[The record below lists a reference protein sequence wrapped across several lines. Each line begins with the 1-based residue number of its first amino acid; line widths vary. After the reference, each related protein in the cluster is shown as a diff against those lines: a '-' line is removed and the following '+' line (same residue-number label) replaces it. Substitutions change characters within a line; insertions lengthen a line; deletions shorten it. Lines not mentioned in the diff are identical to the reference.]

1 VDLVSRGIAIFLLS
15 IALTAR
21 AAMVSADVET
31 ALDHWQ
37 PLVDEA
43 AHRFAIPAPWIRDVM
58 RLESAG
64 RAFIDGKQIKS
75 SAGAMGLM
83 QVMSATY
90 AELRARYG
98 FGTDPYDPH
107 DNIFAGAAYLR
118 ELYERYGW
126 PSLFA
131 AYHAGPTR
139 FEAYLSTGRPL
150 PEATRNYLAALVSGR
165 PTSGRSTDSPASVA
179 TIFVPLS
186 HAARVADLKPDSLPD
201 ERLFVHLRAEIR
213 VANEQASGRGRA
225 VAGESDAR
233 DP

>member
-1 VDLVSRGIAIFLLS
+1 MDLVRRE
-15 IALTAR
+15 IALLLLLIAWTVR
-21 AAMVSADVET
+21 AAMASADVET

-37 PLVDEA
+37 PLVNEA
-43 AHRFAIPAPWIRDVM
+43 AHQFAIPAPWIRQVM

-64 RAFIDGKQIKS
+64 RAFIDGKQIRS

-83 QVMSATY
+83 QTMPTTY
-90 AELRARYG
+90 TELRERYG
-98 FGTDPYDPH
+98 FGTDPNDPH

-150 PEATRNYLAALVSGR
+150 PEATRDYLAALVSGHS
-165 PTSGRSTDSPASVA
+165 TSGRSTDSPALVA

-186 HAARVADLKPDSLPD
+186 HVARVAELKPEPLPD
-201 ERLFVHLRAEIR
+201 ERLFVHLRAANR

>member
-1 VDLVSRGIAIFLLS
+1 MDLVIRGIAVLLLL
-15 IALTAR
+15 IASTAR
-21 AAMVSADVET
+21 AAMTPVDVN
-31 ALDHWQ
+31 ASLDRWQ
-37 PLVDEA
+37 PLIEEA

-64 RAFIDGKQIKS
+64 QTFIDGRPATS

-83 QVMSATY
+83 QVMPTTY
-90 AELRARYG
+90 AELRERYN
-98 FGTDPYDPH
+98 FGADPYDPR

-131 AYHAGPTR
+131 AYHAGPAR
-139 FEAYLSTGRPL
+139 FETSLTTGRPL
-150 PEATRNYLAALVSGR
+150 PEATRDYLAALAPERSM
-165 PTSGRSTDSPASVA
+165 SGRSTGSPTPIT

-186 HAARVADLKPDSLPD
+186 HASRTADLERDSLPD
-201 ERLFVHLRAEIR
+201 ERLFVRLRA
-213 VANEQASGRGRA
+213 ANRATHERGSDRGRPI
-225 VAGESDAR
+225 AGELNAR